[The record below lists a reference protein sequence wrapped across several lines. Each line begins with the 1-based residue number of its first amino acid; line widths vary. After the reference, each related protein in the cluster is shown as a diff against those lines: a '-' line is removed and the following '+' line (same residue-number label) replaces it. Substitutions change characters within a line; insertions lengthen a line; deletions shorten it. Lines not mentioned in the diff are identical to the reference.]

1 MRVTNKIMVVQCPN
15 PTQKISERGLGHK
28 IAEYR
33 ELYKTTCTE
42 MDSTIMV
49 WWSGQDTISRIK
61 ITRKEDQIDCK
72 DAVHAGALY
81 EHTAVEGGVTILNAC
96 VLH

>member
-1 MRVTNKIMVVQCPN
+1 
-15 PTQKISERGLGHK
+15 
-28 IAEYR
+28 
-33 ELYKTTCTE
+33 
-42 MDSTIMV
+42 MV

>member
-1 MRVTNKIMVVQCPN
+1 MPKPHPENFRKG
-15 PTQKISERGLGHK
+15 SGHK

-72 DAVHAGALY
+72 DAVHAVALY